1 MLNTTPLSSTR
12 AQISGGER
20 HTGARPLEP
29 MSGNDQCAKWRVP
42 VRYIVMPAA
51 FAASIDSW
59 SRTEPPG

>member
-1 MLNTTPLSSTR
+1 MVPPTPVKPPGH
-12 AQISGGER
+12 QSGG
-20 HTGARPLEP
+20 APPPPAPPPLEP
-29 MSGNDQCAKWRVP
+29 MSGFDQCAKWRVP

>member
-1 MLNTTPLSSTR
+1 MLSATPLSSTG
-12 AQISGGER
+12 AQISGGAR
-20 HTGARPLEP
+20 HPGARPLEP
-29 MSGNDQCAKWRVP
+29 MSGFDQCAKWRVP

>member
-1 MLNTTPLSSTR
+1 MLSATPLSSTR

-29 MSGNDQCAKWRVP
+29 QSGFDHFAEWRVA
-42 VRYIVMPAA
+42 RTYNVMPAPLA
-51 FAASIDSW
+51 PSIDSW